1 MDLRPQDVD
10 VADLAAEIL
19 QLLEPEAAQN
29 RVTVSLN
36 HPPSVVLVRADLDL
50 LRQALLNITVNAI
63 EAMEGGG
70 SLSFEIERRSDACAI
85 RIRDTGPGIPVAQR
99 DKVFQLYFTTKVR
112 GTGIGLAMT
121 FRAIQLHGGT
131 IEIEDGSGEGTTF
144 LVTLPLTGNGGI
156 G

>member
-1 MDLRPQDVD
+1 M
-10 VADLAAEIL
+10 
-19 QLLEPEAAQN
+19 
-29 RVTVSLN
+29 
-36 HPPSVVLVRADLDL
+36 
-50 LRQALLNITVNAI
+50 
-63 EAMEGGG
+63 G
-70 SLSFEIERRSDACAI
+70 DACAI

-131 IEIEDGSGEGTTF
+131 IEIEDRSGEGATF